1 MKISNPDLISRR
13 LQFSFSKVHE
23 KEVKDLTSA
32 NISFIMNEVLRVK
45 SEVEIKANRKLSIS
59 ELMAFISIN
68 ALMAGQPAQCVD
80 HSISSNDN
88 DNDIGTG
95 QNEEDAGTS
104 GDIQVSSNTKM
115 QPSDKDSRDNQT
127 QTQTE
132 IALQHETSEGGST
145 AQEEAD
151 EAHLVDAGSLFGGQG
166 VSAMFDF
173 SKN

>member
-23 KEVKDLTSA
+23 EEVKVLTSA

-88 DNDIGTG
+88 DNDIGIG
-95 QNEEDAGTS
+95 QNKADAGTS

-115 QPSDKDSRDNQT
+115 HPSDKDSRDNPT
-127 QTQTE
+127 QTA

-151 EAHLVDAGSLFGGQG
+151 EAHLVDAGSLFGEQG